1 MRLTDNLITKFK
13 RRTAARSLRPKRK
26 TPAKEGETKTVSK
39 VRSGRNLGRWIP
51 IIIALI
57 ILGSILVNFVLP
69 SLIDVL
75 TLDFHRDPT
84 DGNVT
89 LSEWNGNS
97 RLIVL
102 LAGIDKHGDYS
113 FVDAISLLVVDPENK
128 TLGIFG
134 INPDINIFSQSAGR
148 EVNLR
153 TVFNNKYTQGK
164 QAKVL
169 IEAIENLVAVR
180 IDRYALVDSDK
191 FANLEQVLQPVQV
204 QLGYSLHDPDVNA
217 KYSGSFGWNSGNTTV
232 ANQEFLPFISADANG
247 RNEQLARN
255 QLLYGEIVKSLH
267 SFATVIRFPA
277 VYQAFTEDLRSN
289 LTKQD
294 TLFIAAALWGIRSD
308 QIKTA
313 YTKTASL
320 IRQTDLGVY
329 ASYDP
334 AFESIDRDLSNLLFN
349 FNIAHEQPRIEVLN
363 GSSVRGLASSRS
375 RWVTNSG
382 GRVVFFG
389 NSQETEAKTKIY
401 VTDPER
407 YPSTLREL
415 ERIFNGKVEYV
426 YSEYMHKHIG
436 DIIVVIGDDYQ

>member
-13 RRTAARSLRPKRK
+13 RRTAARSLRPKKK
-26 TPAKEGETKTVSK
+26 TPPKEGGEPVHKSGNS
-39 VRSGRNLGRWIP
+39 RSLGRWIP
-51 IIIALI
+51 IIISLI
-57 ILGSILVNFVLP
+57 ILGSVLVNFVLP
-69 SLIDVL
+69 SLIDIL
-75 TLDFHRDPT
+75 SLDFHRDPT
-84 DGNVT
+84 DGNVALT
-89 LSEWNGNS
+89 EWNGNS
-97 RLIVL
+97 RLILL

-148 EVNLR
+148 AVNLR

-191 FANLEQVLQPVQV
+191 FVNLEQVLQPVQV
-204 QLGYSLHDPDVNA
+204 QLGYSLHDPDVNH
-217 KYSGSFGWNSGNTTV
+217 KYSGSFGWNSGNASV
-232 ANQEFLPFISADANG
+232 SNQEFLPFISADANG
-247 RNEQLARN
+247 RNEQLGRN
-255 QLLYGEIVKSLH
+255 QQLYGEIIKSLH
-267 SFATVIRFPA
+267 SFSTVIRFPS
-277 VYQAFTEDLRSN
+277 VYQAFVEAIRSN
-289 LTKQD
+289 LSKQD
-294 TLFIAAALWGIRSD
+294 SFFIAAALWGIRSD

-329 ASYDP
+329 PSYEP
-334 AFESIDRDLSNLLFN
+334 AFESIDRDLANLLYN
-349 FNIAHEQPRIEVLN
+349 FKIAREQPRIEVLN
-363 GSSVRGLASSRS
+363 ASVVRGLASSRS

-382 GRVVFFG
+382 GRVVYFG

-401 VTDPER
+401 ITDPEK
-407 YPSTLREL
+407 YPNTLHEL

-426 YSEYMHKHIG
+426 YSDYIHKHIG